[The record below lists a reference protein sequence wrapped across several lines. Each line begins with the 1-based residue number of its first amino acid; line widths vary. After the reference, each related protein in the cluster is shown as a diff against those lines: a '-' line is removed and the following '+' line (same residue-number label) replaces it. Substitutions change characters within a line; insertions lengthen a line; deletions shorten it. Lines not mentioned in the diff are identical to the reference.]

1 VSKHTILHRHAAP
14 EVPPV
19 DGRHLRSVSS
29 RARII
34 QALLALIEA
43 GNPDPRAEDVAQRA
57 GVGLRTVFRL
67 FRDME
72 SICAEML
79 VPQRQEFI
87 ECFMQRFGNPRG
99 AARVLELLARLSRLY
114 EARAPMRRA
123 AIARRYSSPSLAAGM
138 AELDA
143 AITAFIEQQV
153 PGDVP
158 DAAFRRTMLMLLMS
172 YDTWLRL
179 RDAQGLDRDTALAT
193 LRQAMEPYLA

>member
-1 VSKHTILHRHAAP
+1 MSEQATLHSHAAP
-14 EVPPV
+14 KLPPV

-87 ECFMQRFGNPRG
+87 DCFMQRFTAPRG
-99 AARVLELLARLSRLY
+99 AQRVLELFTRLSRLY
-114 EARAPMRRA
+114 EARAPLRRA

-153 PGDVP
+153 TD
-158 DAAFRRTMLMLLMS
+158 DMANAAFRRTMLMLLMS

-179 RDAQGLDRDTALAT
+179 RDAQGLDRETALAT
-193 LRQAMEPYLA
+193 LHKAMEPYLA